1 MVYEVGDVV
10 SLLDYSGGIY
20 FAMIRGFLVD
30 QYANQMA
37 VLTWLLPKTPNPQ
50 FFDPNLFIL
59 GKSLLPCSEKFSRGP
74 ILWLIGKACKI
85 KRVE

>member
-20 FAMIRGFLVD
+20 YAMIRGFLVD

-37 VLTWLLPKTPNPQ
+37 VLTWLLPKMPNPH
-50 FFDPNLFIL
+50 FFDPNHFIL
-59 GKSLLPCSEKFSRGP
+59 GG
-74 ILWLIGKACKI
+74 
-85 KRVE
+85 